1 MEQCKKQLE
10 AHLFIL
16 HPLLCPALLRVQ
28 ANCVNNSERQLMAAI
43 EPLTTYTLEEF
54 KTVHVAKMKL
64 VSTMFRMFF
73 LFLTFG
79 QELFTCDG
87 HFHMHVPH
95 TVKQQTV

>member
-16 HPLLCPALLRVQ
+16 HPLLCPALLQIQ
-28 ANCVNNSERQLMAAI
+28 ANCVNNSETQLMAAI

-64 VSTMFRMFF
+64 VSIMLRVFF
-73 LFLTFG
+73 LFSYFCLG
-79 QELFTCDG
+79 ILC
-87 HFHMHVPH
+87 V
-95 TVKQQTV
+95 